1 MTTPTNCGRRAVLQR
16 LGASLLLPMA
26 WSSHAAVA
34 VKPDLTLGSLVKP
47 LRLAVVPQLSP
58 VEMTR
63 NWMPVLESL
72 ASIGIHAELAVYPSI
87 AKFET
92 EFMSG
97 RADLVY
103 LNPYHMVMARR
114 KHGYVPLVRDTR
126 PLEGV
131 LLVQQDGPVH
141 RVAQLKEHRISFPAP
156 NAFAAS
162 LYLRSVLERQ
172 FQIPIEAHY
181 AQNHRD
187 AVRQVLVGD
196 SAAAG
201 MVKTTLEKETL
212 DVQRQLRVIYTTPP
226 LSPHPVAAHPRI
238 PPDLRQ
244 KIGDHLIGLGANP
257 LTAATMQAML
267 MPHPVA
273 AHYAR
278 DYAALEQLKIEKY
291 VVTE

>member
-1 MTTPTNCGRRAVLQR
+1 MTTPTALGRRAALQC
-16 LGASLLLPMA
+16 LGASLLLPMS
-26 WSSHAAVA
+26 WTSDAAVA
-34 VKPDLTLGSLVKP
+34 VKPDLALGGLAKP
-47 LRLAVVPQLSP
+47 LRVAVVPQLSP

-72 ASIGIHAELAVYPSI
+72 ASVGIQAELAVYPSI
-87 AKFET
+87 AKFEA
-92 EFMSG
+92 EFLTG

-103 LNPYHMVMARR
+103 LNPYHMVMASR

-131 LLVQQDGPVH
+131 MLVQQDGPV
-141 RVAQLKEHRISFPAP
+141 RSVAQLKDHRISFPAP

-201 MVKTTLEKETL
+201 MVKTTLEKEAP

-226 LSPHPVAAHPRI
+226 LSPHPLAAHPRV
-238 PPDLRQ
+238 PLALRQ
-244 KIGDHLIGLGANP
+244 KISDHLIGLGANP
-257 LTAATMQAML
+257 QTALTMQAML

-278 DYAALEQLKIEKY
+278 DYAALEQLNIEKY
-291 VVTE
+291 VVME